1 MEKLQPCL
9 TLKQQHLLLEEN
21 MILTLDIENTVSKLP
36 SGKVMLDPFT
46 EGNAL
51 VLVCTR
57 DESQNENSYFFQTKQ
72 QCWSVITLNM
82 S

>member
-1 MEKLQPCL
+1 
-9 TLKQQHLLLEEN
+9 

-46 EGNAL
+46 EGNEL

-57 DESQNENSYFFQTKQ
+57 DEKKNENSDTSKRY
-72 QCWSVITLNM
+72 S
-82 S
+82 